1 MPELIGVSE
10 FLEETREDYNSPTTS
25 TFVSRMAQCRQ
36 TIAALEE
43 TLDFDREGLT
53 KLKKA
58 VKAIHNSGNTH
69 VDNEMCLVRALE
81 RLGSVALSKEEPD
94 IGAAFLKFS
103 VVTKELSALM
113 KTLMQ
118 NINNIVMFP
127 VDSLLKSELRGMKGE
142 MKRPFDK
149 AAKDYDSKLM
159 KIEKEKKALAKEV
172 GMMRSEVTPAEI
184 ADEIEKERRVFQLQ
198 MCEYLI
204 KFNEIKTKKGIELLQ
219 HLVEYY
225 HAQNNYFKDG
235 LKTIAHFGTYIE
247 ELSVKLQTIRHKQD
261 EERRKLLELRT
272 LLRSTPD
279 FDRVESVPPGDKG
292 GAAGYSLHQLQG
304 DKNHGIT
311 RSGHL
316 LKKSEGKVRRVWQK
330 RRCRV
335 TADGFLDI
343 CHADETKAPTRVN
356 LLTCQIK
363 PLADDKK
370 GFDLI
375 SYNRSYHFQAE
386 DENDQ
391 KAWMSV
397 LVNCKEKALA
407 KAFQHAN
414 PQMSPSLIE
423 LQKTVIKHIQ
433 NLPGNDQ
440 CCDCGSKNDV
450 TWISLNFGILVC
462 IQCSG
467 VHRDLGVHHSRI
479 QSLTLDNL
487 TTAQLLVGR
496 AMGNNALNEVMEAT
510 LAGQGKLTP
519 ESSME
524 ERYDFI
530 RAKYVAK
537 RYVMRTCADD
547 RDLRSD
553 LEQAVINADLSQLL
567 QVWAEGADLTC
578 VLPSSDFGET
588 ALHLAVLRE
597 MGSTLHIVDFLIQNM
612 TAQGLN
618 KQTNAPGPM
627 DVSGKNTALHL
638 CALHDRRECMKLLL
652 RSGCDC
658 DVRNSQN
665 KLALDIA
672 KEMGHEAC
680 KELIE
685 HAMKRE
691 KSAFDHI
698 NTDWN
703 IHDDGSTDFSDDDT
717 VMMDERKSRSRPPSF
732 VGGDSPVALRSRSST
747 CDSIQS
753 GSSPSSSCNP
763 NAARDQRQIPI
774 PSSGTS
780 PKQFSSGSS
789 VFSTS
794 HYASG
799 SERGGGTGPPGAA
812 GVGSA
817 SSGIGIGSSP
827 NSSTSS
833 SSVLRG
839 SGSASAVAAAAA
851 AVAAAGGPNN
861 AMGGGPF
868 SAAAQ
873 GKKASS
879 VNVGSLKKRTA
890 PAPPPTTYGTLPHA
904 PRHSQHLDGDMYGI
918 PQSQHVLH
926 GNLHHHHHHPDM
938 YSTLPH
944 LRGSDVVGTSG
955 SGAALLSSEV
965 RGGSTKSVQ
974 AAALHFDNKLFD
986 RYDAYTTSA
995 SAASGGGPGVGM
1007 GGSGVASGV
1016 RDPNFL
1022 SSFTGGHKRSPSG
1035 ESLGRNLAGA
1045 KLVLPPAGEIPQL
1058 KPVTNRP
1065 KQPIPNQT
1073 VTVPSASAADKS
1085 LSNGQSNES
1094 LTSVDEAI
1102 VMRRKAKGPL
1112 VVGSMYGAD
1121 TGGGAVQGTAG
1132 GGGDYVDCDTSGT
1145 GGLDHSVA
1153 SSSCGNYDSA
1163 NSSFSRNDTTN
1174 TSGGAASSIGMDSFN
1189 LSNRSFSGGLRRCRA
1204 LYDCNAD
1211 NDDELEFKEGEILI
1225 VLNERTDDENWMEG
1239 QIEGDGTRRGMF
1251 PVSFVQM
1258 IND

>member
-1 MPELIGVSE
+1 MPELIGVGE

-127 VDSLLKSELRGMKGE
+127 VDSLLKAELRGMKGE

-149 AAKDYDSKLM
+149 AAKDYDSKLI

-172 GMMRSEVTPAEI
+172 GMMRTEVTPAEI
-184 ADEIEKERRVFQLQ
+184 AEEIEKERRVFQLQ

-247 ELSVKLQTIRHKQD
+247 ELGIKLQTIRHKQD

-279 FDRVESVPPGDKG
+279 FDRVENVAPGDRG
-292 GAAGYSLHQLQG
+292 GAVGYSLHQLQG

-363 PLADDKK
+363 PLADDRK

-386 DENDQ
+386 DEADQ

-397 LVNCKEKALA
+397 LINCKEKALT

-440 CCDCGSKNDV
+440 CCDCGSRNDV

-487 TTAQLLVGR
+487 TTAQLLVAR
-496 AMGNNALNEVMEAT
+496 AMGNNTLNEVMEAT
-510 LAGQGKLTP
+510 LAQGKLTP

-547 RDLRSD
+547 RDLRCD
-553 LEQAVINADLSQLL
+553 LEQAIINADLGQLL
-567 QVWAEGADLTC
+567 QVWAEGADLGC

-627 DVSGKNTALHL
+627 DMTGKNTALHL

-658 DVRNSQN
+658 DIRNSQN

-672 KEMGHEAC
+672 KEMGNEAC

-717 VMMDERKSRSRPPSF
+717 TAAASTAIMDERKSRSRPPSF

-753 GSSPSSSCNP
+753 GSPSPSSSCNP
-763 NAARDQRQIPI
+763 SSVRDPRQIPPSI
-774 PSSGTS
+774 PSSGRTPNS
-780 PKQFSSGSS
+780 FTCDNAVPFS
-789 VFSTS
+789 
-794 HYASG
+794 Y
-799 SERGGGTGPPGAA
+799 GGTVP
-812 GVGSA
+812 VGSIVAGPCAAATSA
-817 SSGIGIGSSP
+817 SWSPQITRQIGSDRTMASQLMLS
-827 NSSTSS
+827 SSTAAA
-833 SSVLRG
+833 
-839 SGSASAVAAAAA
+839 SAS
-851 AVAAAGGPNN
+851 
-861 AMGGGPF
+861 
-868 SAAAQ
+868 
-873 GKKASS
+873 KKSQPS

-890 PAPPPTTYGTLPHA
+890 PAPPAGVVGTTYGTLPHA
-904 PRHSQHLDGDMYGI
+904 PRHSQNFDNELFGLS
-918 PQSQHVLH
+918 SQHSLH
-926 GNLHHHHHHPDM
+926 GMAHHHHHHHHTADM

-944 LRGSDVVGTSG
+944 LRGSDPTAAATSNVVTASATTGPVGGLFESNREISGG
-955 SGAALLSSEV
+955 SGRSI
-965 RGGSTKSVQ
+965 Q
-974 AAALHFDNKLFD
+974 ASLPTFD
-986 RYDAYTTSA
+986 RYEP
-995 SAASGGGPGVGM
+995 GGGRD
-1007 GGSGVASGV
+1007 

-1058 KPVTNRP
+1058 KPVSNRP
-1065 KQPIPNQT
+1065 KQPIPT
-1073 VTVPSASAADKS
+1073 AAAASAIEPGSGPNSSDKAI
-1085 LSNGQSNES
+1085 SNGQSNES
-1094 LTSVDEAI
+1094 LSSMDESI
-1102 VMRRKAKGPL
+1102 VTRRRIKGPTTVNAAYETSL
-1112 VVGSMYGAD
+1112 QD
-1121 TGGGAVQGTAG
+1121 AVSRGRECT
-1132 GGGDYVDCDTSGT
+1132 DYLNTSELQNT
-1145 GGLDHSVA
+1145 SLDLLS
-1153 SSSCGNYDSA
+1153 SSSIGSSCGGNADSF
-1163 NSSFSRNDTTN
+1163 NSSFGRNDTIGDRVA
-1174 TSGGAASSIGMDSFN
+1174 SHAAN
-1189 LSNRSFSGGLRRCRA
+1189 LSSRNIVRTLRRRCRA

-1211 NDDELEFKEGEILI
+1211 NDDELEFKEGEILV

-1239 QIEGDGTRRGMF
+1239 QIEGDDTRRGMF
-1251 PVSFVQM
+1251 PVSFVLM
-1258 IND
+1258 IDD

>member
-1 MPELIGVSE
+1 MPELIGVGE

-172 GMMRSEVTPAEI
+172 GMMRTEVTPAEI
-184 ADEIEKERRVFQLQ
+184 AEEIEKERRVFQLQ

-247 ELSVKLQTIRHKQD
+247 ELSIKLQTIRHKQD

-279 FDRVESVPPGDKG
+279 FDRVENVPPGDKG
-292 GAAGYSLHQLQG
+292 GAVGYSLHQLQG

-363 PLADDKK
+363 PLADDRK

-386 DENDQ
+386 DEADQ

-397 LVNCKEKALA
+397 LINCKEKALA

-440 CCDCGSKNDV
+440 CCDCGSRNDV

-487 TTAQLLVGR
+487 TTAQLLVAR

-510 LAGQGKLTP
+510 LAQGKLTP
-519 ESSME
+519 DSSME

-547 RDLRSD
+547 RDLRND
-553 LEQAVINADLSQLL
+553 LEQAIINADLGQLL

-618 KQTNAPGPM
+618 KQTNPPAPM
-627 DVSGKNTALHL
+627 EMSGKNTALHL

-658 DVRNSQN
+658 DIRNSQN

-672 KEMGHEAC
+672 KEMGNEAC

-717 VMMDERKSRSRPPSF
+717 ALMDERKSRSRPPSF

-763 NAARDQRQIPI
+763 NAVRDQRQIPPI

-780 PKQFSSGSS
+780 PKQFNTSAS
-789 VFSTS
+789 FSS

-799 SERGGGTGPPGAA
+799 SGASGGSVSNVAPAT
-812 GVGSA
+812 S
-817 SSGIGIGSSP
+817 GSSP
-827 NSSTSS
+827 ISSSSGGITRQGAAVSSQLTSS
-833 SSVLRG
+833 SVTAFNV
-839 SGSASAVAAAAA
+839 SAS
-851 AVAAAGGPNN
+851 
-861 AMGGGPF
+861 
-868 SAAAQ
+868 
-873 GKKASS
+873 KKPSS
-879 VNVGSLKKRTA
+879 VNLGSLKKRTA

-904 PRHSQHLDGDMYGI
+904 PRHSQNLDNELFGVS
-918 PQSQHVLH
+918 SQHGLH
-926 GNLHHHHHHPDM
+926 GLHHHHPDM

-944 LRGSDVVGTSG
+944 LRGSDPATANSSASSVP
-955 SGAALLSSEV
+955 AALLSSEM
-965 RGGSTKSVQ
+965 RGGSTKSMQ
-974 AAALHFDNKLFD
+974 AQLQFDNKIFD
-986 RYDAYTTSA
+986 RYEPYTASSAVATSV
-995 SAASGGGPGVGM
+995 GGGN
-1007 GGSGVASGV
+1007 

-1022 SSFTGGHKRSPSG
+1022 STFTGGHKRSPSG

-1058 KPVTNRP
+1058 KPVSNRP
-1065 KQPIPNQT
+1065 KQPIPSQ
-1073 VTVPSASAADKS
+1073 AAAGTIIGSSEKS
-1085 LSNGQSNES
+1085 TANGQSNES
-1094 LTSVDEAI
+1094 LSSMDDAI
-1102 VMRRKAKGPL
+1102 VMRRK
-1112 VVGSMYGAD
+1112 Y
-1121 TGGGAVQGTAG
+1121 
-1132 GGGDYVDCDTSGT
+1132 DTSMDGMIKGT
-1145 GGLDHSVA
+1145 VYTDYDASGIRTNTLDNSVA
-1153 SSSCGNYDSA
+1153 SSSGGNIDSA
-1163 NSSFSRNDTTN
+1163 NSSYSRNDK
-1174 TSGGAASSIGMDSFN
+1174 SGSTAGSAGLDSFN
-1189 LSNRSFSGGLRRCRA
+1189 LSSRSFTGALRRCRA

-1211 NDDELEFKEGEILI
+1211 NDDELEFKEGEILL

-1258 IND
+1258 MDD

>member
-1 MPELIGVSE
+1 MPELIGVGE

-172 GMMRSEVTPAEI
+172 GMMRTEVTPAEI
-184 ADEIEKERRVFQLQ
+184 AEEIEKERRVFQLQ

-247 ELSVKLQTIRHKQD
+247 ELSIKLQTIRHKQD

-279 FDRVESVPPGDKG
+279 FDRVENVPPGDKG
-292 GAAGYSLHQLQG
+292 GAVGYSLHQLQG

-363 PLADDKK
+363 PLADDRK

-386 DENDQ
+386 DEADQ

-397 LVNCKEKALA
+397 LINCKEKALA

-440 CCDCGSKNDV
+440 CCDCGSRNDV

-487 TTAQLLVGR
+487 TTAQLLVAR

-510 LAGQGKLTP
+510 LAQGKLAP

-547 RDLRSD
+547 RDLRND
-553 LEQAVINADLSQLL
+553 LEQAIINADLGQLL

-618 KQTNAPGPM
+618 KQTNPPGPM
-627 DVSGKNTALHL
+627 EMSGKNTALHL

-658 DVRNSQN
+658 DIRNSQN

-672 KEMGHEAC
+672 KEMGNEAC

-717 VMMDERKSRSRPPSF
+717 ALMDERKSRSRPPSF

-763 NAARDQRQIPI
+763 NAVRDPRQIPPI

-780 PKQFSSGSS
+780 PKQFNTSAS
-789 VFSTS
+789 FSS

-799 SERGGGTGPPGAA
+799 SGTSGGSVSNVAPTAT
-812 GVGSA
+812 
-817 SSGIGIGSSP
+817 GSSP
-827 NSSTSS
+827 ISSSTGGIT
-833 SSVLRG
+833 RQG
-839 SGSASAVAAAAA
+839 VAATSQLTSTS
-851 AVAAAGGPNN
+851 VT
-861 AMGGGPF
+861 PF
-868 SAAAQ
+868 NVSTS
-873 GKKASS
+873 KKPSS
-879 VNVGSLKKRTA
+879 VNLGSLKKRTA

-904 PRHSQHLDGDMYGI
+904 PRHSQNLENELFGVA
-918 PQSQHVLH
+918 SQHGLH
-926 GNLHHHHHHPDM
+926 GLHHHHHPDM

-944 LRGSDVVGTSG
+944 LRGSDPASNSSASSVP
-955 SGAALLSSEV
+955 AALLSSEI
-965 RGGSTKSVQ
+965 RGGSTKSMQ
-974 AAALHFDNKLFD
+974 AQLQFDNKIFD
-986 RYDAYTTSA
+986 RYEPYTSA
-995 SAASGGGPGVGM
+995 SAAVVTGGAGGG
-1007 GGSGVASGV
+1007 S

-1022 SSFTGGHKRSPSG
+1022 STFTGGHKRSPSG

-1058 KPVTNRP
+1058 KPVSNRP
-1065 KQPIPNQT
+1065 KQSIPSQVAGTIIGN
-1073 VTVPSASAADKS
+1073 SEKS
-1085 LSNGQSNES
+1085 TSNGQSNES
-1094 LTSVDEAI
+1094 LSSIDDAI
-1102 VMRRKAKGPL
+1102 VMRRKTKGPTAAVDYDTSMDGIAKGT
-1112 VVGSMYGAD
+1112 VYAD
-1121 TGGGAVQGTAG
+1121 
-1132 GGGDYVDCDTSGT
+1132 YDTSGIRINT
-1145 GGLDHSVA
+1145 LDNSVA
-1153 SSSCGNYDSA
+1153 SSSGGNIDSA
-1163 NSSFSRNDTTN
+1163 NSSYSRNDK
-1174 TSGGAASSIGMDSFN
+1174 SGSTAGSAGLDSFN
-1189 LSNRSFSGGLRRCRA
+1189 LSSRSFTGALRRCRA

-1211 NDDELEFKEGEILI
+1211 NDDELEFKEGEILL

-1239 QIEGDGTRRGMF
+1239 QIEGDSTRRGMF

-1258 IND
+1258 MDD

>member
-1 MPELIGVSE
+1 MPELIGVGE

-36 TIAALEE
+36 TIATLEE

-172 GMMRSEVTPAEI
+172 GMMRTEVTPAEI
-184 ADEIEKERRVFQLQ
+184 AEEIEKERRVFQLQ

-247 ELSVKLQTIRHKQD
+247 ELSIKLQTIRHKQD

-279 FDRVESVPPGDKG
+279 FDRVENVPSGDKS
-292 GAAGYSLHQLQG
+292 GAIGYSLHQLQG

-363 PLADDKK
+363 PLADDRK

-386 DENDQ
+386 DEADQ

-397 LVNCKEKALA
+397 LINCKEKALA

-440 CCDCGSKNDV
+440 CCDCGSRNDV

-487 TTAQLLVGR
+487 TTAQLLIAR

-510 LAGQGKLTP
+510 LAQGKLTP
-519 ESSME
+519 ESTME

-547 RDLRSD
+547 RDLRND
-553 LEQAVINADLSQLL
+553 LEQAVINADLGQLL

-618 KQTNAPGPM
+618 KQTNLPGPM
-627 DVSGKNTALHL
+627 EMSGKNTALHL

-658 DVRNSQN
+658 DIRNSQN

-672 KEMGHEAC
+672 KEMGNEAC

-717 VMMDERKSRSRPPSF
+717 ALMDERKSRSRPPSF

-763 NAARDQRQIPI
+763 NVARDQRQIPPI

-780 PKQFSSGSS
+780 PKQFNTSTVFSSHYATGTSSSVQNSIGMIGVSAPSSGSS
-789 VFSTS
+789 
-794 HYASG
+794 
-799 SERGGGTGPPGAA
+799 P
-812 GVGSA
+812 
-817 SSGIGIGSSP
+817 IG
-827 NSSTSS
+827 NNSS
-833 SSVLRG
+833 SSVRQGVSTSQLT
-839 SGSASAVAAAAA
+839 ST
-851 AVAAAGGPNN
+851 
-861 AMGGGPF
+861 
-868 SAAAQ
+868 SAATFNTSTS
-873 GKKASS
+873 KKPSS

-904 PRHSQHLDGDMYGI
+904 PRHSQNLDNELFGVS
-918 PQSQHVLH
+918 SQHVLH
-926 GNLHHHHHHPDM
+926 GLHHHHPDM

-944 LRGSDVVGTSG
+944 LRGSDPISNSSASSVQ
-955 SGAALLSSEV
+955 AALLSSEM
-965 RGGSTKSVQ
+965 RGGSTKSMQ
-974 AAALHFDNKLFD
+974 AQLLFDNKIFD
-986 RYDAYTTSA
+986 RYEPYTS
-995 SAASGGGPGVGM
+995 SGAAVSV
-1007 GGSGVASGV
+1007 GSGN

-1022 SSFTGGHKRSPSG
+1022 STFTGGHKRSPSG

-1058 KPVTNRP
+1058 KPVSNRP
-1065 KQPIPNQT
+1065 KQPIPSQNA
-1073 VTVPSASAADKS
+1073 VTQISNTEKS
-1085 LSNGQSNES
+1085 FANGQSNES
-1094 LTSVDEAI
+1094 LSSVDDAI
-1102 VMRRKAKGPL
+1102 IMRRKTKGPVSSAGYDPNL
-1112 VVGSMYGAD
+1112 DGD
-1121 TGGGAVQGTAG
+1121 TKETG
-1132 GGGDYVDCDTSGT
+1132 YSNYDTSGIRSNA
-1145 GGLDHSVA
+1145 LDNSVA
-1153 SSSCGNYDSA
+1153 SSSGGHMDSL
-1163 NSSFSRNDTTN
+1163 NSSYSRNDN
-1174 TSGGAASSIGMDSFN
+1174 SGDASCVDLDSFN
-1189 LSNRSFSGGLRRCRA
+1189 LSSRSFGGALRRCRA

-1239 QIEGDGTRRGMF
+1239 QIEGDSMRRGMF

-1258 IND
+1258 MDD

>member
-1 MPELIGVSE
+1 MPGLIGVSE

-25 TFVSRMAQCRQ
+25 TFVSRMVQCRQ

-149 AAKDYDSKLM
+149 AAKDYDSKFM
-159 KIEKEKKALAKEV
+159 KIEKEKKALAKDA
-172 GMMRSEVTPAEI
+172 GMMRTEVTPAEI
-184 ADEIEKERRVFQLQ
+184 AEEIEKERRVFQLQ

-272 LLRSTPD
+272 LLRSSPD
-279 FDRVESVPPGDKG
+279 FDRVENVPSDKG
-292 GAAGYSLHQLQG
+292 GTAGYSLHQLQG

-363 PLADDKK
+363 PVSDDKK

-375 SYNRSYHFQAE
+375 SYNRPYHFQAE
-386 DENDQ
+386 DELDQ

-423 LQKTVIKHIQ
+423 LQKTVIKYIQ

-487 TTAQLLVGR
+487 TTAQLLIAR
-496 AMGNNALNEVMEAT
+496 AMGNNSLNEVMEAT
-510 LAGQGKLTP
+510 LGRGKLTP
-519 ESSME
+519 DSSME

-530 RAKYVAK
+530 RAKYIAK

-547 RDLRSD
+547 RDLRND
-553 LEQAVINADLSQLL
+553 LEQAIINADLGQLL
-567 QVWAEGADLTC
+567 QVWAEGADLSC
-578 VLPSSDFGET
+578 VLPSSEFGET

-618 KQTNAPGPM
+618 KQTNPPGPADM
-627 DVSGKNTALHL
+627 SGRNTALHL

-652 RSGCDC
+652 RSGCDH
-658 DVRNSQN
+658 DVRNSQTRT
-665 KLALDIA
+665 AIDIA

-685 HAMKRE
+685 HAIKRE

-717 VMMDERKSRSRPPSF
+717 VLTDERKSRSRPPSF

-763 NAARDQRQIPI
+763 NLAQSGQQIPGNSNSKIPI

-780 PKQFSSGSS
+780 PKQYAGGS
-789 VFSTS
+789 FAS
-794 HYASG
+794 HYG
-799 SERGGGTGPPGAA
+799 SGGGG
-812 GVGSA
+812 
-817 SSGIGIGSSP
+817 GSSP
-827 NSSTSS
+827 NSSSS
-833 SSVLRG
+833 SSIVRQ
-839 SGSASAVAAAAA
+839 ASAQIAAAAA
-851 AVAAAGGPNN
+851 AQ
-861 AMGGGPF
+861 
-868 SAAAQ
+868 S
-873 GKKASS
+873 KKSSS
-879 VNVGSLKKRTA
+879 VNIGSLKKRTA
-890 PAPPPTTYGTLPHA
+890 PAPPPTYGTLPHA
-904 PRHSQHLDGDMYGI
+904 PRHSQNIDSDIFGVSSAAVSSHF
-918 PQSQHVLH
+918 
-926 GNLHHHHHHPDM
+926 HHHHHHATDM

-944 LRGSDVVGTSG
+944 LPRGASESGVASGPQVAQVAGQLPSVGG
-955 SGAALLSSEV
+955 GGAKSS
-965 RGGSTKSVQ
+965 SSQ
-974 AAALHFDNKLFD
+974 QLHFDNKIYERFEG
-986 RYDAYTTSA
+986 YIPSNN
-995 SAASGGGPGVGM
+995 
-1007 GGSGVASGV
+1007 

-1058 KPVTNRP
+1058 KPVDKSVHNRP
-1065 KQPIPNQT
+1065 KLPP
-1073 VTVPSASAADKS
+1073 PPGPPAGDKS
-1085 LSNGQSNES
+1085 MSNGQSNES
-1094 LTSVDEAI
+1094 LSSMDDAVVLRKKVSTNSSSKYGTSDY
-1102 VMRRKAKGPL
+1102 
-1112 VVGSMYGAD
+1112 GSDVHQLHHHHIPAAGLDSSLASMSS
-1121 TGGGAVQGTAG
+1121 G
-1132 GGGDYVDCDTSGT
+1132 GGGGGT
-1145 GGLDHSVA
+1145 NLDS
-1153 SSSCGNYDSA
+1153 SA
-1163 NSSFSRNDTTN
+1163 NSSFSARNDTSAS
-1174 TSGGAASSIGMDSFN
+1174 SGGLGLDSSSFN
-1189 LSNRSFSGGLRRCRA
+1189 LSSSKSPASFLGYGVPRRCRA

-1211 NDDELEFKEGEILI
+1211 NDDELEFKEGEVLL
-1225 VLNERTDDENWMEG
+1225 VLNERTDDDNWMEG
-1239 QIEGDGTRRGMF
+1239 EIEGDPSRRGMF

-1258 IND
+1258 IDE

>member
-1 MPELIGVSE
+1 MPELIGVGE

-172 GMMRSEVTPAEI
+172 GMMRTEVTPAEI
-184 ADEIEKERRVFQLQ
+184 AEEIEKERRVFQLQ

-247 ELSVKLQTIRHKQD
+247 ELSIKLQTIRHKQD

-279 FDRVESVPPGDKG
+279 FDRVENVPPGDKG
-292 GAAGYSLHQLQG
+292 GAVGYSLHQLQG

-363 PLADDKK
+363 PLADDRK

-386 DENDQ
+386 DEADQ

-397 LVNCKEKALA
+397 LINCKEKALA

-440 CCDCGSKNDV
+440 CCDCGSRNDV

-487 TTAQLLVGR
+487 TTAQLLVAR

-510 LAGQGKLTP
+510 LAQGKLTP

-547 RDLRSD
+547 RDLRND
-553 LEQAVINADLSQLL
+553 LEQAIINADLGQLL

-618 KQTNAPGPM
+618 KQTNPPGPM

-658 DVRNSQN
+658 DIRNSQN

-672 KEMGHEAC
+672 KEMGNEAC

-717 VMMDERKSRSRPPSF
+717 ALMDERKSRSRPPSF

-763 NAARDQRQIPI
+763 NAVRDQRQIPPI

-780 PKQFSSGSS
+780 PKQFNTSAS
-789 VFSTS
+789 FSS
-794 HYASG
+794 HYASVSGVSGG
-799 SERGGGTGPPGAA
+799 SVSNVAPTP
-812 GVGSA
+812 S
-817 SSGIGIGSSP
+817 GSSP
-827 NSSTSS
+827 ISSSSSGGIARQGAAASSQLTSS
-833 SSVLRG
+833 SVPG
-839 SGSASAVAAAAA
+839 FNVSAS
-851 AVAAAGGPNN
+851 
-861 AMGGGPF
+861 
-868 SAAAQ
+868 
-873 GKKASS
+873 KKPSS
-879 VNVGSLKKRTA
+879 VNLGSLKKRTA

-904 PRHSQHLDGDMYGI
+904 PRHSQNLENELFGVS
-918 PQSQHVLH
+918 SQHGLH
-926 GNLHHHHHHPDM
+926 GLHHHHPDM

-944 LRGSDVVGTSG
+944 LRGSDPASNSSASSSVP
-955 SGAALLSSEV
+955 AALLSSEM
-965 RGGSTKSVQ
+965 RGGSTKSMQ
-974 AAALHFDNKLFD
+974 AQLQFDNKVFD
-986 RYDAYTTSA
+986 RYEPYAA
-995 SAASGGGPGVGM
+995 SAAVSTSVGGG
-1007 GGSGVASGV
+1007 S

-1022 SSFTGGHKRSPSG
+1022 STFTGGHKRSPSG

-1058 KPVTNRP
+1058 KPVSNRP
-1065 KQPIPNQT
+1065 KQPIPSQVAGTIIGNAEK
-1073 VTVPSASAADKS
+1073 SA
-1085 LSNGQSNES
+1085 SNGQSNES
-1094 LTSVDEAI
+1094 LSSIDDAI
-1102 VMRRKAKGPL
+1102 VMRRKAKGPT
-1112 VVGSMYGAD
+1112 V
-1121 TGGGAVQGTAG
+1121 GGAAYDTSLDGIMKGTVYA
-1132 GGGDYVDCDTSGT
+1132 DYDTSGVRVNT
-1145 GGLDHSVA
+1145 LDNSVA
-1153 SSSCGNYDSA
+1153 SSSGGNVDSA
-1163 NSSFSRNDTTN
+1163 NSSYSRNDK
-1174 TSGGAASSIGMDSFN
+1174 SGSTAGSAGLDSFN
-1189 LSNRSFSGGLRRCRA
+1189 LSSRSFTGALRRCRA

-1211 NDDELEFKEGEILI
+1211 NDDELEFKEGEILL

-1239 QIEGDGTRRGMF
+1239 QIEGDSTRRGMF

-1258 IND
+1258 MDD

>member
-1 MPELIGVSE
+1 MPELIGVGE

-172 GMMRSEVTPAEI
+172 GMMRTEVTPAEI
-184 ADEIEKERRVFQLQ
+184 AEEIEKERRVFQLQ

-247 ELSVKLQTIRHKQD
+247 ELSIKLQTIRHKQD

-279 FDRVESVPPGDKG
+279 FDRVENVPPGDKG
-292 GAAGYSLHQLQG
+292 GAVGYSLHQLQG

-363 PLADDKK
+363 PLADDRK

-386 DENDQ
+386 DEADQ

-397 LVNCKEKALA
+397 LINCKEKALA

-440 CCDCGSKNDV
+440 CCDCGSRNDV

-487 TTAQLLVGR
+487 TTAQLLVAR

-510 LAGQGKLTP
+510 LAQGKLTP

-553 LEQAVINADLSQLL
+553 LEQAIINADLGQLL

-618 KQTNAPGPM
+618 KQTNPPGPM
-627 DVSGKNTALHL
+627 EMSGKNTALHL

-658 DVRNSQN
+658 DIRNSQN

-672 KEMGHEAC
+672 KEMGNEAC

-717 VMMDERKSRSRPPSF
+717 ALMDERKSRSRPPSF

-763 NAARDQRQIPI
+763 NAVRDQRQIPPI

-780 PKQFSSGSS
+780 PKQFNTSAS
-789 VFSTS
+789 FS

-799 SERGGGTGPPGAA
+799 TSGSVSNVVGV
-812 GVGSA
+812 VGSSA
-817 SSGIGIGSSP
+817 PTSGSSPISSSSSGITRPGATSSQL
-827 NSSTSS
+827 TSS
-833 SSVLRG
+833 SVAAFNV
-839 SGSASAVAAAAA
+839 SAS
-851 AVAAAGGPNN
+851 
-861 AMGGGPF
+861 
-868 SAAAQ
+868 
-873 GKKASS
+873 KKPSS
-879 VNVGSLKKRTA
+879 VNLGSLKKRTA

-904 PRHSQHLDGDMYGI
+904 PRHSQNLDNELFGVA
-918 PQSQHVLH
+918 SQHH
-926 GNLHHHHHHPDM
+926 GVHGLHHHHPEM

-944 LRGSDVVGTSG
+944 LRGSDPASNSSASSVPAV
-955 SGAALLSSEV
+955 LLSSEM
-965 RGGSTKSVQ
+965 RGGSTKSMQ
-974 AAALHFDNKLFD
+974 AQLQFDNKIFD
-986 RYDAYTTSA
+986 RYEPYTSSNATTS
-995 SAASGGGPGVGM
+995 SVSSG
-1007 GGSGVASGV
+1007 S

-1022 SSFTGGHKRSPSG
+1022 STFTGGHKRSPSG

-1058 KPVTNRP
+1058 KPVSNRP
-1065 KQPIPNQT
+1065 KQPIPSQVVGTIIGN
-1073 VTVPSASAADKS
+1073 SEK
-1085 LSNGQSNES
+1085 LNSNGQSNES
-1094 LTSVDEAI
+1094 LSSVDDAI
-1102 VMRRKAKGPL
+1102 VMRRKAKGPT
-1112 VVGSMYGAD
+1112 VSTEYGTNMD
-1121 TGGGAVQGTAG
+1121 EMMKGTVYS
-1132 GGGDYVDCDTSGT
+1132 DYDTSGIRVNT
-1145 GGLDHSVA
+1145 LDNSIA
-1153 SSSCGNYDSA
+1153 SSSCGNADSS
-1163 NSSFSRNDTTN
+1163 NSSYSRNDK
-1174 TSGGAASSIGMDSFN
+1174 SGSTASVGLDSFN
-1189 LSNRSFSGGLRRCRA
+1189 LSSRSFTGALRRCRA

-1211 NDDELEFKEGEILI
+1211 NDDELEFKEGEILL

-1239 QIEGDGTRRGMF
+1239 QIEGDNTRRGMF

-1258 IND
+1258 MDD

>member
-1 MPELIGVSE
+1 MPELIGVGE

-159 KIEKEKKALAKEV
+159 KIEKEKKAIAKEV
-172 GMMRSEVTPAEI
+172 GMVRAEVTPAEI
-184 ADEIEKERRVFQLQ
+184 AEEIEKERRVFQLQ

-279 FDRVESVPPGDKG
+279 FDRVENVPPGDKG
-292 GAAGYSLHQLQG
+292 GSAGYSLHQLQG

-386 DENDQ
+386 DEADQ

-397 LVNCKEKALA
+397 LINCKEKALA

-440 CCDCGSKNDV
+440 CCDCGSRNDV

-487 TTAQLLVGR
+487 TTAQLLVAR

-510 LAGQGKLTP
+510 LTQGKLTP

-547 RDLRSD
+547 PDLRSD
-553 LEQAVINADLSQLL
+553 LEQAIINADLGQLL

-618 KQTNAPGPM
+618 KQTNPPGPM
-627 DVSGKNTALHL
+627 DMTGKNTALHL

-658 DVRNSQN
+658 DIRNSQN

-672 KEMGHEAC
+672 KEMGHDAC

-763 NAARDQRQIPI
+763 NAMREQQQQRQGAPI

-780 PKQFSSGSS
+780 PKQFSTGSAT
-789 VFSTS
+789 FSS
-794 HYASG
+794 HYG
-799 SERGGGTGPPGAA
+799 GGGTA
-812 GVGSA
+812 GSISNA
-817 SSGIGIGSSP
+817 TTSGIGSAGSATGSSP
-827 NSSTSS
+827 NSNSS
-833 SSVLRG
+833 NSLLRQQQG
-839 SGSASAVAAAAA
+839 VAV
-851 AVAAAGGPNN
+851 GPPSNT
-861 AMGGGPF
+861 APF
-868 SAAAQ
+868 SMTQ
-873 GKKASS
+873 GKKASA
-879 VNVGSLKKRTA
+879 VNVASLKKRTA

-904 PRHSQHLDGDMYGI
+904 PRHSQNLDGDIFGI
-918 PQSQHVLH
+918 SSQHVLH
-926 GNLHHHHHHPDM
+926 GHHHHHPDM

-944 LRGSDVVGTSG
+944 LRGSD
-955 SGAALLSSEV
+955 SGASSSSSSALAGGTGPPLPLSNEV
-965 RGGSTKSVQ
+965 RGGSTKSIQ
-974 AAALHFDNKLFD
+974 AQLHFDNKIFD
-986 RYDAYTTSA
+986 RYEAYAPVGPTA
-995 SAASGGGPGVGM
+995 VGGVSGQG
-1007 GGSGVASGV
+1007 

-1022 SSFTGGHKRSPSG
+1022 STFTGGHKRSPSG

-1065 KQPIPNQT
+1065 KQPIPSQAAGFAT
-1073 VTVPSASAADKS
+1073 SAADKS
-1085 LSNGQSNES
+1085 ISNGQSNES
-1094 LTSVDEAI
+1094 LSSIDDAVI
-1102 VMRRKAKGPL
+1102 LRRRAKGPTAGQVL
-1112 VVGSMYGAD
+1112 SAEETVKGKLAGEE
-1121 TGGGAVQGTAG
+1121 GGGRGRRSGDGIGAGAYGEYDSSGAGTHM
-1132 GGGDYVDCDTSGT
+1132 
-1145 GGLDHSVA
+1145 LDHSVT
-1153 SSSCGNYDSA
+1153 SSTGNFDSS
-1163 NSSFSRNDTTN
+1163 NSSFSRNDT
-1174 TSGGAASSIGMDSFN
+1174 SGGASSVGLDF
-1189 LSNRSFSGGLRRCRA
+1189 SNRSFAGGLRRCRA

-1211 NDDELEFKEGEILI
+1211 NDDELEFKEGEILV

-1239 QIEGDGTRRGMF
+1239 QIEGDSTRRGMF

-1258 IND
+1258 IEE

>member
-1 MPELIGVSE
+1 MPELIGVGE

-172 GMMRSEVTPAEI
+172 GMMRTEVTPAEI
-184 ADEIEKERRVFQLQ
+184 AEEIEKERRVFQLQ

-235 LKTIAHFGTYIE
+235 LKTIEVFGTYIE
-247 ELSVKLQTIRHKQD
+247 ELSIKLQTIRHKQD

-279 FDRVESVPPGDKG
+279 FDRVENVPPGDKG
-292 GAAGYSLHQLQG
+292 GAVGYSLHQLQG

-343 CHADETKAPTRVN
+343 CHADESKAPTRVN

-363 PLADDKK
+363 PLADDRK

-386 DENDQ
+386 DEADQ

-397 LVNCKEKALA
+397 LINCKEKALA

-414 PQMSPSLIE
+414 PQMSPSLVE

-440 CCDCGSKNDV
+440 CCDCGSRNDV

-487 TTAQLLVGR
+487 TTAQLLVAR

-510 LAGQGKLTP
+510 LAQGKLSP

-547 RDLRSD
+547 RDLRND
-553 LEQAVINADLSQLL
+553 LEQAVINADLGQLL

-588 ALHLAVLRE
+588 ALHLGVLRE

-618 KQTNAPGPM
+618 KQTNPPGPM
-627 DVSGKNTALHL
+627 EMTGKNTALHL

-672 KEMGHEAC
+672 KEMGNEAC

-717 VMMDERKSRSRPPSF
+717 ALMDERKSRSRPPSF

-763 NAARDQRQIPI
+763 NAVRDQRQIPPL

-780 PKQFSSGSS
+780 PKQFNTSATFSSHYATGSGGSTSNTIGVAGSSIPASGSS
-789 VFSTS
+789 PISSST
-794 HYASG
+794 
-799 SERGGGTGPPGAA
+799 GGITRQGG
-812 GVGSA
+812 
-817 SSGIGIGSSP
+817 
-827 NSSTSS
+827 STSS
-833 SSVLRG
+833 
-839 SGSASAVAAAAA
+839 ASAAAAFM
-851 AVAAAGGPNN
+851 NL
-861 AMGGGPF
+861 
-868 SAAAQ
+868 
-873 GKKASS
+873 
-879 VNVGSLKKRTA
+879 GSLKKRTA

-904 PRHSQHLDGDMYGI
+904 PRHSQNLENDLFGVS
-918 PQSQHVLH
+918 SQHGLH
-926 GNLHHHHHHPDM
+926 GLHHHHHPDM

-944 LRGSDVVGTSG
+944 LRGSDPAAG
-955 SGAALLSSEV
+955 SGASAGPTALLSSEM
-965 RGGSTKSVQ
+965 RGGSTKSMQ
-974 AAALHFDNKLFD
+974 TQLHFDNKIFD
-986 RYDAYTTSA
+986 RYEPYNSSA
-995 SAASGGGPGVGM
+995 NVSVGSVGG
-1007 GGSGVASGV
+1007 

-1022 SSFTGGHKRSPSG
+1022 STFTGGHKRSPSG

-1058 KPVTNRP
+1058 KPVSNRP
-1065 KQPIPNQT
+1065 KQPIPAQVAGTAN
-1073 VTVPSASAADKS
+1073 ANAEKFI
-1085 LSNGQSNES
+1085 SNGQSNES
-1094 LTSVDEAI
+1094 LSSIDDAI
-1102 VMRRKAKGPL
+1102 VMRRKTKGP
-1112 VVGSMYGAD
+1112 AD
-1121 TGGGAVQGTAG
+1121 SATYETSLDGNIRGTGYA
-1132 GGGDYVDCDTSGT
+1132 DYDTSGIRVNT
-1145 GGLDHSVA
+1145 LDHSAA
-1153 SSSCGNYDSA
+1153 SSSGGNIDSP
-1163 NSSFSRNDTTN
+1163 NSSFSRNDN
-1174 TSGGAASSIGMDSFN
+1174 SGAASSSTGLDSFN
-1189 LSNRSFSGGLRRCRA
+1189 LSNRSFTGVLRRCRA

-1211 NDDELEFKEGEILI
+1211 NDDELEFKEGEFLL

-1239 QIEGDGTRRGMF
+1239 QIEGDSTRRGMF

-1258 IND
+1258 IDE